1 MILGPEVMDVAQ
13 GASFTVRVQL
23 LQDNGA
29 VAASKQ
35 EAACVHVRE
44 PM

>member
-13 GASFTVRVQL
+13 GASFSVCVQL

-29 VAASKQ
+29 VADGKQ
-35 EAACVHVRE
+35 GAPCACVCTC
-44 PM
+44 M